1 MTTES
6 LKIKEKIKERYGK
19 IALTGDSCCGPS
31 VDAEIGGGCCSGN
44 SNAVLQPSRSAA
56 QVAELVGY
64 GSKELKSIPEAS
76 ILGAGCGTPTKFA
89 YIKEGDTVVDLGSG
103 AGIDVF
109 LAANIV
115 NGSGKVIGIDMTDE
129 MLEKA
134 KKNAA
139 DHGYANVEFRKGDI
153 EEKIPVDDNSV
164 DVVISNCV
172 INLTTDKVKAFRE
185 IYRILKPNGIG
196 KMVISDL
203 VTDKQIADDPSS
215 IDPDKWCNCI
225 DGALTKENYIAS
237 IKKDGFDLVEVLEE
251 KHYTEGDQ
259 VDNRKITSLVI
270 KAVKE

>member
-1 MTTES
+1 MTDS
-6 LKIKEKIKERYGK
+6 LKIKEKIKGRYGK

-115 NGSGKVIGIDMTDE
+115 KAAGKVIGIDMTDE

-134 KKNAA
+134 KKDSA

-153 EEKIPVDDNSV
+153 EERIPVDENSV

-172 INLTTDKVKAFRE
+172 INLTTDKVKTFRE

-203 VTDKQIADDPSS
+203 VTDRQIVDDPSS

-225 DGALTKENYIAS
+225 DGALTMENYVAS
-237 IKKDGFDLVEVLEE
+237 IKMGGFGIVEVLDENR
-251 KHYTEGDQ
+251 YTEGDQ
-259 VDNRKITSLVI
+259 IDNRRISSLVI